1 MAEMTCIAKK
11 ENGIFHLEIK
21 HPPFNLLNQQIRK
34 ELGDIF
40 IGLQSNLELKT
51 LIFGSLDNSFSAGAD
66 LKEFPLRFDPS
77 VARKHGENAHRMI
90 FSLASLCRP
99 VVAVMS
105 GRCLGGGL
113 ELAMACG
120 YRIATD
126 ETRIGLPEIKR
137 GVWPGTGGIFLLE
150 RLIGA
155 SQARRLLMSGKTIS
169 SLEAFDLGLVD
180 QVVRKEDL
188 DESVMSLAQEFS
200 SGPISSINSIS
211 ILLDKSFLAD
221 FSEHLKY
228 ELELFIKAYQ
238 LPSAVE
244 GNKAFFDK
252 RTPNW

>member
-1 MAEMTCIAKK
+1 MAEMTRIAKK
-11 ENGIFHLEIK
+11 ENGIFHLEIN

-40 IGLQSNLELKT
+40 IELQSNPDLKT
-51 LIFGSLDNSFSAGAD
+51 LIFGSLETSFSAGAD
-66 LKEFPLRFDPS
+66 LKEFPLRFDPL

-99 VVAVMS
+99 AVAVMS

-150 RLIGA
+150 RLVGA
-155 SQARRLLMSGKTIS
+155 SKARRLLMSGKTIS
-169 SLEAFDLGLVD
+169 AQEALDLGLVD
-180 QVVRKEDL
+180 QVVRQHDL
-188 DESVMSLAQEFS
+188 NESVMALTQELA
-200 SGPISSINSIS
+200 SGPISSINAIS
-211 ILLDKSFLAD
+211 VLLDKNFLSE

-228 ELELFIKAYQ
+228 ELELFVEAYQ
-238 LPSAVE
+238 LPAAVE